1 MLNKDVYADADKDEA
16 TDHFGGTAE
25 QRAEEASDQ
34 DPSSCHNQCREPDR
48 SSGVQDVYIEEGQ
61 ADTDG
66 HGVEAG
72 RYCGDDEKAEG
83 VTSGALWNSRV
94 PLHTLRSE
102 ERRVGKECVR
112 TCRSRGSP
120 CN

>member
-72 RYCGDDEKAEG
+72 RYCGDDEK
-83 VTSGALWNSRV
+83 
-94 PLHTLRSE
+94 RSE
-102 ERRVGKECVR
+102 ERRVGKECVS
-112 TCRSRGSP
+112 TCRCRGTRDH
-120 CN
+120 

>member
-94 PLHTLRSE
+94 PLHPLEAHPGTEDPDRKSKRLN
-102 ERRVGKECVR
+102 
-112 TCRSRGSP
+112 SRH
-120 CN
+120 

>member
-34 DPSSCHNQCREPDR
+34 DPSSCHNQCREPERR
-48 SSGVQDVYIEEGQ
+48 SGGQDVYIEEGQ

-72 RYCGDDEKAEG
+72 RYCGDAEKRER
-83 VTSGALWNSRV
+83 VTSGALWNCRLTLC
-94 PLHTLRSE
+94 PLEHQSVTE
-102 ERRVGKECVR
+102 QPAHKE
-112 TCRSRGSP
+112 
-120 CN
+120 N